1 MTNQELRESLKRV
14 FFFLDHLEIKGV
26 TNADLVT
33 AAAQMLKRMDNALEN
48 ARRRMRHNGSFHQQ
62 HAP

>member
-1 MTNQELRESLKRV
+1 MTNTELRESLKRD

-33 AAAQMLKRMDNALEN
+33 AAAQMLKRMDNALEER
-48 ARRRMRHNGSFHQQ
+48 AKEDET
-62 HAP
+62 